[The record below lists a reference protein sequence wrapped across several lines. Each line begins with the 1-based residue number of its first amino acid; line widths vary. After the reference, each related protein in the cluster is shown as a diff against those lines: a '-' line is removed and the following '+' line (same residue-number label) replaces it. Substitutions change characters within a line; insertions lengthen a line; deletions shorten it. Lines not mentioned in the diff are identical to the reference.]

1 MHKLEFTNEIAT
13 LADKFAYLL
22 DHYMASHD
30 GYACET
36 DDGKPI
42 IIGGI
47 SVSIQNG
54 ELATIN
60 VSIGSARSKHTI
72 EIKRFPNSTNT
83 DWSIEDK

>member
-1 MHKLEFTNEIAT
+1 MNKLEFTNEIAT
-13 LADKFAYLL
+13 LANRFAFLL
-22 DHYMASHD
+22 DNYMASHD
-30 GYACET
+30 GYACKT

-47 SVSIQNG
+47 SASIQDG
-54 ELATIN
+54 KLATIG
-60 VSIGSARSKHTI
+60 VSIGSARSKHAI